1 MGKLRALFIVFA
13 FVSTASCT
21 SKPTS
26 AQAPGA
32 KGQPSQPTL
41 AVGIRIQHLAPKQ
54 WRVTYKLEQPQKK
67 LVFERQRNLF
77 RQDIFKADDP
87 AFTVKVE
94 GGNEVIVRNDGAEFK
109 EASFTFGPHYENL
122 RQDYEFTLGFAD
134 GSSALYTG
142 HLDLK
147 GDGIAVAPTF
157 EFQPLENE
165 NLVFNA
171 KKLNGLQ
178 TWKPEGE
185 LNSIY
190 VYFGKIEPKQTSSL
204 TILADPQLPQWLKKT
219 DSDVLAKI
227 FEHYEK
233 QFNYRPEPLPFIIT
247 NVGEMKDP
255 KSASA
260 GGGSAPGWIQMGISG
275 GAWKKASAD
284 LKERYVFMY
293 AHEGMHQYQG
303 RSHDDF
309 AEVGWLME
317 GGADFF
323 ADLAA
328 RDLGFMSAKRH
339 RERIRESANECIK
352 LLEKNKVA
360 LKSPGDAD
368 YKVVYHC
375 GRILHEAT
383 DKVLRRKHKD
393 GMVELW
399 RRMLAGRR
407 DGYVEAF
414 QYFDYLRQM
423 EAPETY
429 VDEARDFITLIHENP
444 RNTLNS
450 LLQTAELKL

>member
-1 MGKLRALFIVFA
+1 MGKLRSLFLAFAL
-13 FVSTASCT
+13 VSAASCT
-21 SKPTS
+21 SKEKAPS
-26 AQAPGA
+26 APGVKA
-32 KGQPSQPTL
+32 KASRPGL

-54 WRVTYKLEQPQKK
+54 WRVTYKTEQPQKK

-77 RQDIFKADDP
+77 RQDVFKADDP
-87 AFTVKVE
+87 AFAVRVE
-94 GGNEVIVRNDGAEFK
+94 DGNEVIVRNDGAEFK
-109 EASFTFGPHYENL
+109 EASFTFGPHYANL

-142 HLDLK
+142 HFDLK
-147 GDGIAVAPTF
+147 GDGLPVYPSF
-157 EFQPLENE
+157 EFQPLDNE

-171 KKLNGLQ
+171 KRY
-178 TWKPEGE
+178 TATEAWKPEGE

-190 VYFGKIEPKQTSSL
+190 VYFGKLEPKQTSSM

-219 DSDVLAKI
+219 DSEVLAKV

-233 QFNYRPEPLPFIIT
+233 QFNYRPEPLPFIMT

-275 GAWKKASAD
+275 GAWKKASSG
-284 LKERYVFMY
+284 LREKYVFMY

-303 RSHDDF
+303 RGHDDF

-339 RERIRESANECIK
+339 RERIRESANKCIK

-368 YKVVYHC
+368 YEVVYHC
-375 GRILHEAT
+375 GRVLHEAS

-393 GMVELW
+393 GMIELW

-414 QYFDYLRQM
+414 QYFDYLRQL
-423 EAPETY
+423 EAPESY
-429 VDEARDFITLIHENP
+429 VDRARDFITLIHDDP
-444 RNTLNS
+444 RLALND
-450 LLQTAELKL
+450 LLESAELKL